1 VKEIVGDTMC
11 IIGGMPN
18 SMLKTDTGK
27 KVREHTRK
35 VCQTVGK
42 NGGFIMC
49 PSVIEMSGS
58 RPPLVTAWVE
68 ATREYG
74 VY

>member
-1 VKEIVGDTMC
+1 
-11 IIGGMPN
+11 
-18 SMLKTDTGK
+18 MLKTGTSK
-27 KVREHTRK
+27 EVREHTRK

-49 PSVIEMSGS
+49 TNVIEMSGS
-58 RPPLVTAWVE
+58 RPQLVSAWVK